1 MWAAQH
7 LVVDEPRHHITSG
20 GCGTM
25 GYGLPAAMGAKL
37 ARKEAQVVHI
47 AGDGGFKMTGME
59 LYTAVNEGLPL
70 ISIVINNS
78 CLGMVRQWQEIFYDK
93 RYSSTL
99 LTAFDFIAFAR
110 SCGADGIKATTCE
123 EFKAALAKAKEA
135 GKPFVIEAVI
145 DQCEL
150 VIPMVAPGAVL
161 HDFVDPGQK

>member
-1 MWAAQH
+1 
-7 LVVDEPRHHITSG
+7 
-20 GCGTM
+20 
-25 GYGLPAAMGAKL
+25 
-37 ARKEAQVVHI
+37 
-47 AGDGGFKMTGME
+47 
-59 LYTAVNEGLPL
+59 
-70 ISIVINNS
+70 
-78 CLGMVRQWQEIFYDK
+78 MVRQWQEIFYDK